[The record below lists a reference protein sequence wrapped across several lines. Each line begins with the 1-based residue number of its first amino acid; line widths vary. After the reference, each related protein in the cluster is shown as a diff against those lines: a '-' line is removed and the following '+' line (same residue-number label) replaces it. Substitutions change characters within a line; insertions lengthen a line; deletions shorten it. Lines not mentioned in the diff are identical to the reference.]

1 MNKLASNKDLWASLS
16 GLSAQSRSRL
26 LRLRNVYPTAGTE
39 RALFRRQIPHNPL
52 RILDVAREI
61 AEIDGWENVS
71 YGVDSEGAWI
81 RDGENSVDM
90 TKGRCIFHLKREDI
104 DVNEAEF
111 IACLLVLQEISAV
124 DAP

>member
-1 MNKLASNKDLWASLS
+1 MKKLASNKDLWASLA
-16 GLSAQSRSRL
+16 GLSAHSRNRL
-26 LRLRNVYPTAGTE
+26 LRLRNVLHSSGTE

-52 RILDVAREI
+52 RILDVACEI
-61 AEIDGWENVS
+61 AEKSGWKNVS

-81 RDGENSVDM
+81 RDGDNSANM
-90 TKGRCIFHLKREDI
+90 TNGRCIFHLKRDDI

-111 IACLLVLQEISAV
+111 IACLLVLQEISAL